1 MINVSSLA
9 FHFIKVHQL
18 ASLSSHRLSGF
29 PSFPLDASLSLSSSN
44 KIHLYKYREAVHAC
58 PEGLS
63 LDMESITAYRSAV
76 TKGQKGIIAAK

>member
-44 KIHLYKYREAVHAC
+44 KIHLYKNIVRQSMPVLKDCH
-58 PEGLS
+58 
-63 LDMESITAYRSAV
+63 
-76 TKGQKGIIAAK
+76 